1 MPLEEAE
8 PDAPPPPL
16 DEEEPPTA
24 EEEAGVPLPPT
35 HDEQP
40 WRERVEHALEE
51 GDANALRLLLEEAG
65 PGAANHGSGQGDGTL
80 LLNLAVQ
87 QNSIA
92 MVKALVEFGADPE
105 LVDHDD
111 EECALHVAAG
121 LLSVEPTF
129 ALDALKL
136 MLTRTTTA
144 AIDDVRDGE
153 GRTVMHVAVGASKQ
167 ASSSAEAQKAAE
179 RAMLG
184 AVELLLTRGCSVA
197 AIDSIGEGA
206 GETVLHVAAEWSSAP
221 CLKLLLGS
229 GHASTAAA
237 SEDVEGA
244 RPLDRALAAGRHENA
259 KLLLAASRSQSMD
272 FTMQATATRAL
283 IRMCHAAGRNP
294 QRRAPR
300 ADYAACVRVLVASRA
315 DLERR
320 DPLERTPLAAAAASD
335 APAPL
340 IHALLRAGAKRD
352 SIDSSGR
359 CALMLAAAHG
369 RSEALAELLS
379 LSTSARDATGGS
391 PKIGRLNA
399 RDKTGAT
406 ALMLASAAP
415 SAECVS
421 ALIEAG
427 AGVVECDSDG
437 RCALLYAVL
446 PAIPDSPRT
455 AAAEMS
461 GSETELAEVGE
472 EEEVE
477 EASTSVLPYSRPSRS
492 STLFASLAATGDA
505 ARTANDVRAE
515 VVRLL
520 VNADAN
526 LKSTGPEG
534 GGTGEAAGE
543 EASSTAA
550 TPSLSAGSPESGFA
564 LLRQPPSGLSSAAA
578 MALACDVDGRC
589 ALAVA
594 AGLADSGAYH
604 AVEAGLASVGG
615 GIKSFGVIALASA
628 CLDADV
634 AAARKL
640 LEAGVPADG
649 DESSTPPSLAQRAAA
664 LGLPADTPL
673 AAAAYSGSAE
683 LVQLL
688 LSHGA
693 SPKPKPL
700 ASFQEL
706 GEPSAGGAAAGKEAS
721 IGLSI
726 PRAPLTAAAAS
737 GSVACVR
744 ALLQAGA
751 PPDIA
756 TEGEDGTTPLHAAAD
771 SGNVE
776 CIEALLGAGVDSDV
790 RDGSG
795 RSALR
800 RAALHGHRDA
810 LPLLLPPTRDELEK
824 ELDDALVSGELRAA
838 ALLAEASG
846 TPSLLWRAIEQQGV
860 DGDLLQGLLRETP
873 REALRRQAVEATG
886 AKRTVLHAA
895 VEAGSQSAVV
905 ALAGALPEELLLKPS
920 ADGLT
925 AIGLAVL
932 KQADLLAELLE
943 RAALARL
950 HVTLEILHTTSAVA
964 RRRAQEA
971 AQALNAVWP
980 SLDVKAVACAGPHA
994 LAAVWVERWGTSRRS
1009 CILAAPSRG
1018 APMPTVESLLLA
1030 TRKKMEGEGVLAA

>member
-1 MPLEEAE
+1 MTFTYSSPFTHILVGFPPTPREALLPFRSMAEEAAHEPEEVMEEKPLEEPIGEELPPPAESSEPLHDPPGPHEEKRELEEEEGELRPPSPPPLPPPPPAPAPSPASAPASTPTPDPPPVLSPPPEPTPPQAPHEGPPVPLEEAE

-437 RCALLYAVL
+437 RCALCKHDRRISPCSHHSHSTTNSPIRSLTHRYCAHSTVRPHQCNTSPLQDSDGRSALCKHDHRISPCSHHSHSTTNPPIRSLTHRYCAHSTVRPHQCITL
-446 PAIPDSPRT
+446 P
-455 AAAEMS
+455 
-461 GSETELAEVGE
+461 L
-472 EEEVE
+472 
-477 EASTSVLPYSRPSRS
+477 EAH
-492 STLFASLAATGDA
+492 
-505 ARTANDVRAE
+505 
-515 VVRLL
+515 
-520 VNADAN
+520 N
-526 LKSTGPEG
+526 L
-534 GGTGEAAGE
+534 
-543 EASSTAA
+543 
-550 TPSLSAGSPESGFA
+550 
-564 LLRQPPSGLSSAAA
+564 A
-578 MALACDVDGRC
+578 MALFQNLDLRLGTDRRVPAASTACNISSDRT
-589 ALAVA
+589 L
-594 AGLADSGAYH
+594 LHAY
-604 AVEAGLASVGG
+604 AGLAS
-615 GIKSFGVIALASA
+615 
-628 CLDADV
+628 
-634 AAARKL
+634 
-640 LEAGVPADG
+640 
-649 DESSTPPSLAQRAAA
+649 
-664 LGLPADTPL
+664 
-673 AAAAYSGSAE
+673 
-683 LVQLL
+683 
-688 LSHGA
+688 
-693 SPKPKPL
+693 
-700 ASFQEL
+700 
-706 GEPSAGGAAAGKEAS
+706 
-721 IGLSI
+721 
-726 PRAPLTAAAAS
+726 
-737 GSVACVR
+737 
-744 ALLQAGA
+744 
-751 PPDIA
+751 
-756 TEGEDGTTPLHAAAD
+756 
-771 SGNVE
+771 
-776 CIEALLGAGVDSDV
+776 
-790 RDGSG
+790 
-795 RSALR
+795 
-800 RAALHGHRDA
+800 
-810 LPLLLPPTRDELEK
+810 
-824 ELDDALVSGELRAA
+824 
-838 ALLAEASG
+838 
-846 TPSLLWRAIEQQGV
+846 
-860 DGDLLQGLLRETP
+860 
-873 REALRRQAVEATG
+873 
-886 AKRTVLHAA
+886 
-895 VEAGSQSAVV
+895 
-905 ALAGALPEELLLKPS
+905 
-920 ADGLT
+920 
-925 AIGLAVL
+925 
-932 KQADLLAELLE
+932 
-943 RAALARL
+943 
-950 HVTLEILHTTSAVA
+950 
-964 RRRAQEA
+964 
-971 AQALNAVWP
+971 
-980 SLDVKAVACAGPHA
+980 
-994 LAAVWVERWGTSRRS
+994 
-1009 CILAAPSRG
+1009 
-1018 APMPTVESLLLA
+1018 
-1030 TRKKMEGEGVLAA
+1030 